1 MTQLVTDYSPG
12 IPHRLE
18 GAAST
23 ERLYAIAFEWYSKD
37 TGEWNPKIEY
47 MHGDNCGDVAF
58 KFSRTVPLHMKV
70 KVIGVSK
77 VVGYFVKD
85 NQGDILSA

>member
-23 ERLYAIAFEWYSKD
+23 DNLYAIAFEWYSKD
-37 TGEWNPKIEY
+37 DREWHPKIEY
-47 MHGDNCGDVAF
+47 MHGENRGEVAF
-58 KFSRTVPLHMKV
+58 KFSQTVPLHMKV